1 MKKKH
6 NGFTEHYLIPA
17 VLFLLNICLVHLIYA
32 FVAGSMY
39 SYISKIALA
48 VAFVLLGSSLLFKR
62 QVLLAS
68 SMLFY
73 TLVALLLV

>member
-6 NGFTEHYLIPA
+6 NAFTEHYLIPA
-17 VLFLLNICLVHLIYA
+17 VLFLLNICLVHFIYA
-32 FVAGSMY
+32 FVAGSTY
-39 SYISKIALA
+39 SNVSKMALA
-48 VAFVLLGSSLLFKR
+48 VAFVFLGSSLLFKR

-73 TLVALLLV
+73 SLVVLLG